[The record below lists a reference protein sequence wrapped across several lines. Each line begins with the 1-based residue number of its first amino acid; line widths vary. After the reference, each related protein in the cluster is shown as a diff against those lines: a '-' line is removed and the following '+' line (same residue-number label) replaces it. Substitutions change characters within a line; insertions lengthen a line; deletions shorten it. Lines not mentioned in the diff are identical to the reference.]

1 MQETSSEILDRAFAA
16 LSDPT
21 RRQIVMRLSE
31 GEATV
36 TELAEPFTIS
46 LPAVSKH
53 IRVLERAG
61 LIEQGR
67 NAQQRPCK
75 LVPERLRMVNE
86 WLAHYGQLW
95 DDRLD
100 RLELHFETKPKKGK
114 KKR

>member
-1 MQETSSEILDRAFAA
+1 MNSTNSEILDRAFAA

-31 GEATV
+31 GPATV

-67 NAQQRPCK
+67 SAQRRPCT

-86 WLAHYGQLW
+86 WLAHYGKIW

-100 RLELHFETKPKKGK
+100 RLEMHFDEQ
-114 KKR
+114 R

>member
-1 MQETSSEILDRAFAA
+1 MNETSTEILDRAFAA

-21 RRQIVMRLSE
+21 RRQIVVRLSE

-36 TELAEPFTIS
+36 TELAEPFEIS
-46 LPAVSKH
+46 LPAISKH

-67 NAQQRPCK
+67 RGQQRPCR
-75 LVPERLRMVNE
+75 LVPERIRMVNE

-100 RLELHFETKPKKGK
+100 RLELHLESKGK
-114 KKR
+114 RK